1 MTALIS
7 NPTIDLLLRHRT
19 HRAFTDDPVDEAT
32 LATLFEVAR
41 RGATTSY
48 NQQFTIIHIQDEQLR
63 QEIAAVT
70 GQAHVAG
77 TKGELFIFVIDL
89 YRNACIRQAA
99 DADLVHASRMNA
111 YMAGHND
118 AAIGAQNMV
127 IAAESLGLGTVYLGS
142 INADP
147 RRMIELLGLPA
158 YTYPA
163 FGLLVGHPA
172 SEPERKPRLPLSVTV
187 AVDRYPV
194 IDDPVAFVES
204 LAEYDAEVQEYYGTR
219 ASNTREDSFT
229 HLIQTRQ
236 GLGAAERSPMREVFT
251 EQKIGLY

>member
-1 MTALIS
+1 MTSLIS

-32 LATLFEVAR
+32 LATLLEVAR
-41 RGATTSY
+41 HGATTSY

-63 QEIAAVT
+63 QEIAAIT
-70 GQAHVAG
+70 GQPHVAG
-77 TKGELFIFVIDL
+77 TKGELFIFVVDL
-89 YRNACIRQAA
+89 YRNTRIREAVN
-99 DADLVHASRMNA
+99 ADLVHASRMNA
-111 YMAGHND
+111 YLAGHND
-118 AAIGAQNMV
+118 AVIGAQNMV
-127 IAAESLGLGTVYLGS
+127 VAAESLGLGTVYLGS

-172 SEPERKPRLPLSVTV
+172 SLPQLKPRLPLSVTV

-194 IDDPVAFVES
+194 VDDPQAFVES

-219 ASNTREDSFT
+219 DSNTREDSFT

-236 GLGAAERSPMREVFT
+236 GLGAAECSPMREVFT
-251 EQKIGLY
+251 EQQLGLY

>member
-1 MTALIS
+1 MGRQ
-7 NPTIDLLLRHRT
+7 PRT
-19 HRAFTDDPVDEAT
+19 TSSSRLFT
-32 LATLFEVAR
+32 FK
-41 RGATTSY
+41 TSY

-187 AVDRYPV
+187 AVDRYPSRRLGCTR
-194 IDDPVAFVES
+194 PLHSSGTGGGARG
-204 LAEYDAEVQEYYGTR
+204 LAWGYDLHCPAHFGFY
-219 ASNTREDSFT
+219 
-229 HLIQTRQ
+229 
-236 GLGAAERSPMREVFT
+236 
-251 EQKIGLY
+251 